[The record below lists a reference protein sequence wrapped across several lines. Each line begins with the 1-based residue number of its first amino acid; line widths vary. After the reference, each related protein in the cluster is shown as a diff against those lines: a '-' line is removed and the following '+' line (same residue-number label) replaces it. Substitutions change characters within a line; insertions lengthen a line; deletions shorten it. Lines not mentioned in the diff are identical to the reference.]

1 LLILDEATNA
11 LDHDSER
18 AVWTVIDRLR
28 GSTTVVIIAHRLS
41 SLRSADHI
49 AVLDGGRI
57 VQSGT
62 FGTLASEGGGRVAA
76 LLRAGAVME
85 EAEG

>member
-1 LLILDEATNA
+1 
-11 LDHDSER
+11 
-18 AVWTVIDRLR
+18 
-28 GSTTVVIIAHRLS
+28 
-41 SLRSADHI
+41 LRSADHI

-62 FGTLASEGGGRVAA
+62 FGTLASEGSGRVAA